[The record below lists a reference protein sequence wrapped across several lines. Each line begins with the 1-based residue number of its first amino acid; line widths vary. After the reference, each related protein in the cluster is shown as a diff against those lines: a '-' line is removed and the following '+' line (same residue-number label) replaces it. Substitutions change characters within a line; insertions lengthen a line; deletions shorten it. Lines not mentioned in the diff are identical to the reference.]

1 MLLTMGRHKKVPTTD
16 GSVVKESAFNAGTYT
31 ESEAVL
37 DRLGFNDNVCMDC
50 NARNAASRDNCRKC
64 GSTSLRQK
72 RRDFYD
78 S

>member
-1 MLLTMGRHKKVPTTD
+1 MGRNLKYPTKD
-16 GSVVKESAFNAGTYT
+16 GRVVKESAFNASTQKLN
-31 ESEAVL
+31 EAVL
-37 DRLGFNDNVCMDC
+37 DRLGFKDNVCMDC

-64 GSTSLRQK
+64 GSTNLRQK